1 VSGAQDRAAGPD
13 ASPADDGRLPAAVG
27 ILGAGRAGT
36 GLARAIA
43 RIPRLTPGAA
53 APRVV
58 MAASRPPAALRHH
71 LTVYAPEAEAV
82 RPDQLATDT
91 ELTVIAVPREDLDE
105 IEVADLVGPR
115 TRAVVDLTN
124 SWGGY
129 GLPDDVT
136 AFLPDVAGGS
146 RPGDDTL
153 AVAAW
158 LRDRGLEVPVLRAFF
173 DISHHDMDSAGRA
186 EQPLRALA
194 VGSEADGEQARG
206 MLAALVSA
214 MGYAPVEFCGL
225 HRAAVVEPEGPGF
238 GEEHTAAE
246 LRHLLDTASSHL
258 RW

>member
-1 VSGAQDRAAGPD
+1 MSGAPD
-13 ASPADDGRLPAAVG
+13 AAPGTAALPAAVG

-43 RIPRLTPGAA
+43 RIPRLTPGAR
-53 APRVV
+53 APRVL
-58 MAASRPPAALRHH
+58 MAATRPPAALRHH

-82 RPDQLATDT
+82 RPEEVAADT

-105 IEVADLVGPR
+105 IDVAGLVGPR

-136 AFLPDVAGGS
+136 SFLPDVTGGS

-153 AVAAW
+153 AVAGW
-158 LRDRGLEVPVLRAFF
+158 LRESGVRVPVLRAFF

-186 EQPLRALA
+186 EEPLRALA
-194 VGSEADGEQARG
+194 VGSDADGEQARTV
-206 MLAALVSA
+206 LAALVAA
-214 MGYAPVEFCGL
+214 MGYTPVEFTGL
-225 HRAAVVEPEGPGF
+225 RRAAVVEPDGAGF
-238 GEEHTAAE
+238 GGEHTAEE

-258 RW
+258 GW

>member
-1 VSGAQDRAAGPD
+1 MSAAPD
-13 ASPADDGRLPAAVG
+13 TLPVLPTAVG

-43 RIPRLTPGAA
+43 RIPRVSGGVP
-53 APRVV
+53 APRVL
-58 MAASRPPAALRHH
+58 MAATRPPAALRHH

-82 RPDQLATDT
+82 RPEELATDT

-105 IEVADLVGPR
+105 IEVEDLVGPR

-136 AFLPDVAGGS
+136 SFLPDVAGGS
-146 RPGDDTL
+146 RPGDDTV

-158 LRDRGLEVPVLRAFF
+158 LRDRGVDVPVLRAFF
-173 DISHHDMDSAGRA
+173 DISHHHMDSAGRA
-186 EQPLRALA
+186 EEPLRALA
-194 VGSEADGEQARG
+194 VGADHGGEDARAL
-206 MLAALVSA
+206 LAALVGA
-214 MGYAPVEFCGL
+214 MGYAPVEFTGL
-225 HRAAVVEPEGPGF
+225 RRAAMVEPQGPGF
-238 GEEHTAAE
+238 GGEHTADE

-258 RW
+258 GW

>member
-1 VSGAQDRAAGPD
+1 MSGAQD
-13 ASPADDGRLPAAVG
+13 ASPATKPALPDSVG

-43 RIPRLTPGAA
+43 RIPRVSPGAA
-53 APRVV
+53 APRVL
-58 MAASRPPAALRHH
+58 MAATRPPAALRHH
-71 LTVYAPEAEAV
+71 LGIYAPEAEAV
-82 RPDQLATDT
+82 RPEELAQDT

-136 AFLPDVAGGS
+136 SFLPDVAGGS
-146 RPGDDTL
+146 RPGDDTV

-158 LRDRGLEVPVLRAFF
+158 LRAQGVDVPVLRAFF

-186 EQPLRALA
+186 EEPLRALA
-194 VGSEADGEQARG
+194 VGGDADGAEARG
-206 MLAALVSA
+206 VLAALVAA
-214 MGYAPVEFCGL
+214 MGYAPVEFTGL
-225 HRAAVVEPEGPGF
+225 RRAAAVEPEGPGF
-238 GEEHTAAE
+238 GGEHSADE
-246 LRHLLDTASSHL
+246 LRHLLDTAHPHL
-258 RW
+258 VW